1 MARQKTISFRNVAG
15 LNKALRKLPKEYA
28 RQLSRASNEIAQKVA
43 EQASSRARSVGGIA
57 RHVAPSIRAGSGTA
71 PVIRMG
77 SALRLPTSGN
87 GWERA
92 RSGPGQTVGDVIWG
106 AEFGALNHGQFSPWR
121 GSAERSGYFLWP
133 TIRENNE
140 ETQDRYLEALSAAH
154 AKIKGQ
160 GGA

>member
-1 MARQKTISFRNVAG
+1 MAQKTISFRNVAG

-43 EQASSRARSVGGIA
+43 EQAAGRARSVGGIA
-57 RHVAPSIRAGSGTA
+57 RHVAPSVRAGKAKT

-77 SALRLPTSGN
+77 DTSPLPESGN
-87 GWERA
+87 GWTRK
-92 RSGPGQTVGDVIWG
+92 RTGPGQTVGDVIWG
-106 AEFGALNHGQFSPWR
+106 AEFGAKNYGQFSPWL
-121 GSAERSGYFLWP
+121 GADAHAGYFLWP

-140 ETQDRYLEALSAAH
+140 ETQDRYLEAVSAAH